1 MSWALQQANL
11 KPGGS
16 AVRDRLVLVY
26 LADRYND
33 ETGVCWPSVPT
44 IAGHLGVTTRT
55 IRYALTS
62 LREQGLIAHGH
73 PRHVEHIPADSR
85 PTVWRLMM
93 DSDSSERGVTGDLAR
108 GEAAFTPQ
116 KRGDAQFRSRGE
128 AAFTAGVKHVSP
140 KPEENLNKEPEG
152 AAEVKALINQATAPT
167 EPAPSSLDDLAAQH
181 FSSEKHPGAYGTP
194 EHPRCRKHRNEPSGW
209 FEPCSGCRQA
219 KDIFT
224 NQSKAE
230 TRAATEA
237 TYQRQMGKH
246 TCTICDQAG
255 FRLTYNTKTGLTRPT
270 ACKHTPAD
278 QLDQQTAQARHNAA

>member
-1 MSWALQQANL
+1 MSWALQQARL
-11 KPGGS
+11 KPGGN
-16 AVRDRLVLVY
+16 AARDRLVLVY

-33 ETGVCWPSVPT
+33 ETGVCWPSIGT
-44 IAGHLGVTTRT
+44 IITHLGMSRSTVQR
-55 IRYALTS
+55 ALKS
-62 LREQGLIAHGH
+62 LREQGLIEYGH

-85 PTVWRLMM
+85 PTVWRLAL
-93 DSDSSERGVTGDLAR
+93 DGNTSTDERGVTGDPS
-108 GEAAFTPQ
+108 PQ
-116 KRGDAQFRSRGE
+116 KRGVTGDLSRGV
-128 AAFTAGVKHVSP
+128 TGDHSGVSRVTY

-152 AAEVKALINQATAPT
+152 AAEVKALINQATART
-167 EPAPSSLDDLAAQH
+167 EPAPSSLDGLAAQH

-278 QLDQQTAQARHNAA
+278 QLDQQTAQAHHNAA